1 MGYSEPMS
9 ETPSA
14 VRRSERART
23 AILAAAGELIGE
35 LPYAKLTV
43 EAIAARAGVGKQ
55 TIYRWWPSKGAVVF
69 DAMLERD
76 SGPDGL
82 SLPDTGDLRADL
94 RPLLRGSVAAL
105 TDPVFEGLLRAM
117 YIEIQQDAVLAEAY
131 RERLLSPQRA
141 ALADRLRAG
150 VASGELRPDLDPE
163 LGVDLLLGPI
173 QMRWSLGLGLLT
185 EDYADAVLD
194 AALDHLLAR
203 GE

>member
-1 MGYSEPMS
+1 FFFFSS
-9 ETPSA
+9 
-14 VRRSERART
+14 RRRHTRFS
-23 AILAAAGELIGE
+23 
-35 LPYAKLTV
+35 
-43 EAIAARAGVGKQ
+43 
-55 TIYRWWPSKGAVVF
+55 
-69 DAMLERD
+69 RD
-76 SGPDGL
+76 WSSDVC
-82 SLPDTGDLRADL
+82 SSDL
-94 RPLLRGSVAAL
+94 
-105 TDPVFEGLLRAM
+105 
-117 YIEIQQDAVLAEAY
+117 AVLAEAY